1 MIKTNVMRLLEAAK
15 IPFETLEYEVDESDL
30 SGDTA
35 AAKMGIPPEQM
46 FKTLVFRGE
55 KNGVGVC
62 CIPVNEELDL
72 KKVAKQ
78 FKEKKVE
85 MLHVK
90 DLLPT
95 TGYIRGGCSPIGM
108 KKKFPT
114 AIDETAILFDKI
126 YVSAG
131 MRGETVCLSPTDLA
145 EYAEAP
151 LVDLICL

>member
-1 MIKTNVMRLLEAAK
+1 MTKTNVIRLLEGAG
-15 IPFETLEYEVDESDL
+15 IEFGTIEYQVDESDL
-30 SGDTA
+30 SGATA
-35 AAKMGIPPEQM
+35 SEKTGVPAERM
-46 FKTLVFRGE
+46 FKTLVFKGE

-62 CIPVNEELDL
+62 CIPVKEELDL

-78 FKEKKVE
+78 FNEKKIE

-108 KKKFPT
+108 KKKYRT
-114 AIDETAILFDKI
+114 VIDETAQLFDYI

-131 MRGETVCLSPTDLA
+131 MRGEMVSVEPFTLARFIEAEFADITVL
-145 EYAEAP
+145 
-151 LVDLICL
+151 